1 MSLGNIDDFVW
12 QIDQGILDSSPLEL
26 STLEFAQLSLSILG
40 VAMILFNI
48 QSLLH
53 GDRNA
58 VRRPAYRIIA
68 GALLLLAFIQFA
80 TGNVVDGVIDLVLG
94 AWHYFMSRQGDS
106 GGGNLFKLNSIL
118 PKWARN

>member
-94 AWHYFMSRQGDS
+94 AWHYFMSCQGDS